1 MNGKNKKNRQF
12 EMAES
17 SEKKATSKRVKWSVD
32 HEITLIDLWEEKIGE
47 LRGNRKNSHIYMEMA
62 EELKAEKS
70 KIGPSGGT
78 PSCWNHYEKV
88 HMILGG
94 LRMHDVNT
102 ERLSTTNFVEVMNDP
117 ILFDPE
123 TSTCSTESSRDYTK
137 KHLEHLDNQR
147 EILREIA
154 DDNKTII
161 QDNKNI
167 IEENKRFQ
175 KEIMDFLRTKK

>member
-1 MNGKNKKNRQF
+1 
-12 EMAES
+12 
-17 SEKKATSKRVKWSVD
+17 
-32 HEITLIDLWEEKIGE
+32 
-47 LRGNRKNSHIYMEMA
+47 MA
-62 EELKAEKS
+62 EELKYAGFNGVWTDVRTKLDNLTRKYRAEKS

-102 ERLSTTNFVEVMNDP
+102 ERLSITNFVEVMNDP

-123 TSTCSTESSRDYTK
+123 TSTCSTESSVSRSTEGFSAKRPRIDTQAALIELAQQSIEIQRDYTK

-175 KEIMDFLRTKK
+175 KEFMDFLRTKK